1 MRPSILGLAALAA
14 CFLSGCAALGPA
26 EEADGRKLTWFS
38 YVNGEDL
45 RDQCAP
51 DTPDRYRLVYNA
63 QSHAQLRTYEV
74 RGEAGDPD
82 RGLRGGAV
90 IEARAIPSADLS
102 RRDPAEVLQPEST
115 QISRVRLSSD
125 QFESLTLKL
134 AASGVFD
141 GPPIGLRL
149 QSGGIFWLASGC
161 HEGEYFVTAFTN
173 PSEQFESI
181 GLQ

>member
-1 MRPSILGLAALAA
+1 MRPSILTLAAMAI
-14 CFLSGCAALGPA
+14 CVLSGCAALGTA
-26 EEADGRKLTWFS
+26 EEGDGRKLTWLS

-51 DTPDRYRLVYNA
+51 DAPDRYRLVYNA

-74 RGEAGDPD
+74 RGEADDPN
-82 RGLRGGAV
+82 RGVRGGAMV
-90 IEARAIPSADLS
+90 EARAISSADLS
-102 RRDPAEVLQPEST
+102 RRDPVEVLQPESN
-115 QISRVRLSSD
+115 QISRVRLSPD
-125 QFESLTLKL
+125 QFERLTLKL
-134 AASGVFD
+134 AESGVFD

-149 QSGGIFWLASGC
+149 QSGGVFWLASGC

-173 PSEQFESI
+173 PSERFESI